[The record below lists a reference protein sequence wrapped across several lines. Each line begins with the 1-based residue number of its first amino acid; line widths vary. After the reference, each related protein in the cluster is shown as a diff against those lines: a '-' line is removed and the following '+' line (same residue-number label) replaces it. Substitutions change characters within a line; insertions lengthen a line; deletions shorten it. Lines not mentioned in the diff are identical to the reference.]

1 MRWVCIV
8 AAASLLTLSCGGDDT
23 DSDATTTAPAVTLS
37 SSSSTTSTAASTT
50 STAASTTSTTVAVEA
65 PVAVEVTEVNG
76 LVYLAD
82 DAGSWTLNV
91 AYPDTDGPWPLIVVI
106 PEVTGADR
114 AVAAELVERGAVV
127 ISGEDWAP
135 AEAWVSDP
143 APHLYGVMDRAACI
157 VSWAQAHAD
166 EYGANPELTTVTGRS
181 GGAMA
186 AAWVGLGLADDS
198 KCDDPIA
205 HLPVALVAGESQFL
219 FHSERWDPYFESGDP
234 EPIDTLD
241 GLINPARWEVSPDLG
256 VALWSATNPIGETR
270 AVENP
275 PGDDSWVW
283 IREVASPHVDDL
295 AAVGAFD
302 DEQIDWADNARLME
316 LRMKDA
322 GINVR
327 NEVYDIGHAYTDEVY
342 DLIFSIQP

>member
-1 MRWVCIV
+1 MFSRTVLAV
-8 AAASLLTLSCGGDDT
+8 AVIGLAAVGCSGADDSGA
-23 DSDATTTAPAVTLS
+23 DPAAGPAPPETTAP
-37 SSSSTTSTAASTT
+37 TTSSRAYGIK
-50 STAASTTSTTVAVEA
+50 
-65 PVAVEVTEVNG
+65 EVNE
-76 LVYLAD
+76 LVYLVD

-91 AYPDTDGPWPLIVVI
+91 AYPDTNGPWPLIVVI
-106 PEVTGADR
+106 PPSAGASR
-114 AVAAELVERGAVV
+114 TVAAELVERGAVV

-143 APHLYGVMDRAACI
+143 APHLYGAMDRAACI

-166 EYGANPELTTVTGRS
+166 EYDADPELTTVTGYS

-205 HLPVALVAGESQFL
+205 HLPVALVPGESQFL
-219 FHSERWDPYFESGDP
+219 FHSARWDPYFESGDP

-241 GLINPARWEVSPDLG
+241 GLINPARWEVSPDLR

-295 AAVGAFD
+295 AALGAFD
-302 DEQIDWADNARLME
+302 DERIDWADNARLME
-316 LRMKDA
+316 LRMNDA
-322 GINVR
+322 GINVI
-327 NEVYDIGHAYTDEVY
+327 NEVYDIGHSYTDEVY

>member
-1 MRWVCIV
+1 MTSR
-8 AAASLLTLSCGGDDT
+8 ALL
-23 DSDATTTAPAVTLS
+23 ATTVIVLAAIGCS
-37 SSSSTTSTAASTT
+37 SADDSGDPGGTTSSPRDTT
-50 STAASTTSTTVAVEA
+50 TQPTSSPAEKIN
-65 PVAVEVTEVNG
+65 EVNG

-82 DAGSWTLNV
+82 ESGSWTLDV

-106 PEVTGADR
+106 PPGNGASQ
-114 AVAAELVERGAVV
+114 AVATELVERGAVV
-127 ISGEDWAP
+127 VSGEDWAP
-135 AEAWVSDP
+135 AEAWLSDP
-143 APHLYGVMDRAACI
+143 APHLYGAMDRAACI

-166 EYGANPELTTVTGRS
+166 EYGANPELTTVTGYS

-198 KCDDPIA
+198 KCDDQIA
-205 HLPVALVAGESQFL
+205 HLPVALVPGESQFL
-219 FHSERWDPYFESGDP
+219 FHNARWDPYFESGDP

-241 GLINPARWEVSPDLG
+241 GLINPARWEVSPDLR
-256 VALWSATNPIGETR
+256 VALWSATNPMSETR
-270 AVENP
+270 AVDNP

-283 IREVASPHVDDL
+283 IREAASPHVDDL

-302 DEQIDWADNARLME
+302 DERIDWADNARLME
-316 LRMKDA
+316 LRMDDA
-322 GINVR
+322 GIDVT

>member
-1 MRWVCIV
+1 M
-8 AAASLLTLSCGGDDT
+8 
-23 DSDATTTAPAVTLS
+23 
-37 SSSSTTSTAASTT
+37 
-50 STAASTTSTTVAVEA
+50 
-65 PVAVEVTEVNG
+65 NG

-106 PEVTGADR
+106 PPGNGADPM
-114 AVAAELVERGAVV
+114 VAAELVERGAVV

-143 APHLYGVMDRAACI
+143 APHLYGAMDHAACI

-166 EYGANPELTTVTGRS
+166 EYGANPELTTVTGYS

-205 HLPVALVAGESQFL
+205 HLPVALVPGESQFL

-241 GLINPARWEVSPDLG
+241 GLINPARWEVSPDLR

-283 IREVASPHVDDL
+283 IREGASPHVDDL

-302 DEQIDWADNARLME
+302 DERIDWADNARLME

-322 GINVR
+322 GINVS